1 MVIIMIK
8 IITRLII
15 MTVTVNR
22 KIIRTHKIMVEIN
35 VLQQIQWVKPLKMK
49 TIQK

>member
-15 MTVTVNR
+15 MTITVNS
-22 KIIRTHKIMVEIN
+22 KIIRTRKIMVEIN
-35 VLQQIQWVKPLKMK
+35 VLQ
-49 TIQK
+49 

>member
-15 MTVTVNR
+15 TTITVNS
-22 KIIRTHKIMVEIN
+22 KIIRTRKIMVEIN
-35 VLQQIQWVKPLKMK
+35 VVQ
-49 TIQK
+49 